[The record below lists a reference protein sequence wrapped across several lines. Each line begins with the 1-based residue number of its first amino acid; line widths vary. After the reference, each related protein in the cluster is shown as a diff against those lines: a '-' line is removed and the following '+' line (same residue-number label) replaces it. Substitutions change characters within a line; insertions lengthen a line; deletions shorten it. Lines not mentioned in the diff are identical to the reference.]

1 VLVSEELFDALDKLL
16 TSGNLPLQHVTPVQ
30 TLVAS
35 IGDKVASR
43 GNRRKLLE
51 FTIAAVRPGPAAG
64 GGGSDSTQH
73 TSPSGKMDAPSLL
86 RDLMTTAARALKLQ
100 IADASNLDVADGEPL
115 AGALGSLVRLCS
127 MNVEVPLHRE
137 DKFGEGVVGMKA
149 KRNPHY
155 SEVAARLAEWVQGR
169 KAGCG
174 SADSTL
180 LADAGAILAGLL
192 YMEDPLDEAPR
203 DMVSMR
209 TCWERLRR
217 ALEPAPLNVPQL
229 EGLQMVQAK
238 YLEAGSLESAAVL
251 LSRDDQTLHKSGLVC
266 LNALLAR
273 QFLPAQARFYNF
285 LIQAGRLGGD
295 SAQESFGPRGQCVM
309 RNLARHIER
318 GHGHLKQYKRLR
330 KYQLGM
336 PSTVPAQM
344 GEETVKA
351 ASVTQT
357 ADFGWGSAGRGRLT
371 LPETGSIVYEE
382 WAVAGKGGGG
392 GGGGPSGHP
401 TPAHKRALM
410 EEEEEF
416 GAGSML
422 VLALKMLE
430 NMCRGGYLPSQ
441 LALSASLPPHAP
453 PPEDIKVQETE
464 MSKEARKKLLVTA
477 PAGSV
482 LEVLVDLLRRVVPC
496 LVLAVRYQDCTV
508 LDLGRLILSCMAAS
522 VDSLCSRNQTL
533 LIEMGVPELLMHVV
547 SLSYRSVEGAGTG
560 AQAPRMSPPPVADDE
575 LSGARVVQPM
585 MMGAQANQS
594 LALLKVETG
603 NLLHLLSL
611 GCSALYTERVAPDQL
626 ALAAETGGTVAM
638 PLLQILETQVDCAKL
653 ARQAGINA
661 ALLDLVE
668 NDDLDS
674 RDLGL
679 DHKRG
684 RELLQK
690 ELINFILVLRS
701 LEAEVE
707 TLSCSCA
714 EPWIWEGPG
723 RALQTLQTHS
733 PSLWAF
739 ASERVRCVEI
749 AVKEPSLHES
759 ARRASASAATTRP
772 APPLVPAASS
782 TGDMGHDVKR
792 RRVVLW
798 FALSDHLV
806 VWNCGGGTARAAEVT
821 WDALHEQGGR
831 GGELTHGVALLQ
843 CWDEC
848 ARGFLAW
855 RALRGATN
863 MVGGLPPGAPPE
875 TLHVP
880 NSSLSAAAK
889 RASRAGDVRS
899 ASSLSGRSSS
909 LSQAKS
915 RKKRGVQEALSRKSL
930 AEMLRWSEGVP
941 CLLSL
946 VVAVIFTAAY
956 GVPSQKEASGA
967 GSGKEGNGALY
978 EGRFNPTEEM
988 LKWGVDSAM
997 LGSGSRWSAPL
1008 AGLQPF
1014 DPWQFAPWAKELLLA
1029 LAAIHVVAMAGEVA
1043 SWFVNDWP
1051 AIFLRISAEQRLAR
1065 SKAPGKRS
1073 ACTNAQDVAVVD
1085 GHMILR
1091 LLTASMMPYY
1101 LVVLGIFSLLGA
1113 VHSPMFLL
1121 VHTLRL
1127 LRPLAPAARLA
1138 APKLIRTG
1146 CIALVLLVCYG
1157 LFAYTY
1163 FSNNI
1168 NAVSRT
1174 CHSPWQCVSTVVL
1187 AALARD
1193 NDILAHDSENF
1204 AETPPLL
1211 SASSW
1216 EQFRSLYS
1224 ASFLIVW
1231 GFLLQGALFAHIFDA
1246 FAQLRQLE
1254 EMRQRE
1260 CEQCDLLSGQ
1270 ARRRPQG
1277 AGAAEAAMKGRQL
1290 ALGKEGAGSLGPRTF
1305 ESDPHS
1311 PASFVL
1317 FFCWASEQVRGSR
1330 WAIVDEPLDM
1340 FVSGDPRFLPL
1351 GVR

>member
-1 VLVSEELFDALDKLL
+1 MSEELFDALDKLL
-16 TSGNLPLQHVTPVQ
+16 SSGNLPLQHVAPVQ

-51 FTIAAVRPGPAAG
+51 FTVAAVRPGPAAG
-64 GGGSDSTQH
+64 GGRSDSTQH
-73 TSPSGKMDAPSLL
+73 TSPSGKLDAPSLL

-100 IADASNLDVADGEPL
+100 IADASNLDVSDGEPL
-115 AGALGSLVRLCS
+115 AGALGSFVRLCS
-127 MNVEVPLHRE
+127 MNAEVPLHRE
-137 DKFGEGVVGMKA
+137 DKIGTGMGLKA

-155 SEVAARLAEWVQGR
+155 SEVAARLAEWVRCR

-203 DMVSMR
+203 DIVSLR

-217 ALEPAPLNVPQL
+217 ALVPAPLNVPQL

-273 QFLPAQARFYNF
+273 QFLPAQARFYAF
-285 LIQAGRLGGD
+285 LMQAGRLGGD
-295 SAQESFGPRGQCVM
+295 SARESFGPRGQCLM

-318 GHGHLKQYKRLR
+318 GHDHLKQYKRLR

-336 PSTVPAQM
+336 PSTVPAQL
-344 GEETVKA
+344 GEESVKA

-357 ADFGWGSAGRGRLT
+357 ADFGWGSAGRGRLK

-401 TPAHKRALM
+401 TTAQKRALM
-410 EEEEEF
+410 EEEEKF

-422 VLALKMLE
+422 VLALKTLE

-453 PPEDIKVQETE
+453 PPEDITVQETE

-496 LVLAVRYQDCTV
+496 LVLAVRYQDCTM

-522 VDSLCSRNQTL
+522 VDALCSRNQTL

-547 SLSYRSVEGAGTG
+547 NISYRSVEGAGTG
-560 AQAPRMSPPPVADDE
+560 VQAPRMSPSPAADDE

-585 MMGAQANQS
+585 MGAQANQS
-594 LALLKVETG
+594 LALLKVDTG

-611 GCSALYTERVAPDQL
+611 GCSALYTERVAPAQL
-626 ALAAETGGTVAM
+626 TLAAETGGTVVM
-638 PLLQILETQVDCAKL
+638 PLLRILETQVDCAAL

-668 NDDLDS
+668 DDDLDS

-690 ELINFILVLRS
+690 ELINFVLVLRS
-701 LEAEVE
+701 LEAEAE
-707 TLSCSCA
+707 TLSCSSA

-733 PSLWAF
+733 ASLWAF
-739 ASERVRCVEI
+739 TSERVRCVEI
-749 AVKEPSLHES
+749 SVKEPSLHEA
-759 ARRASASAATTRP
+759 ARHASASAATRA
-772 APPLVPAASS
+772 APPLVPATSD
-782 TGDMGHDVKR
+782 TGDMRHGVKR

-831 GGELTHGVALLQ
+831 GGELTHGVALLR

-848 ARGFLAW
+848 ARGFWTW

-875 TLHVP
+875 TLPVP
-880 NSSLSAAAK
+880 DMSLPAAANA
-889 RASRAGDVRS
+889 RA
-899 ASSLSGRSSS
+899 ASSMSGRSSS
-909 LSQAKS
+909 LSQAKTKQKG
-915 RKKRGVQEALSRKSL
+915 RKKGGVREALSGRSL

-956 GVPSQKEASGA
+956 GVPSQNEAPA
-967 GSGKEGNGALY
+967 GNGKEGNGALH
-978 EGRFNPTEEM
+978 EGRFNPTEAM
-988 LKWGVDSAM
+988 LKWGADSAT
-997 LGSGSRWSAPL
+997 LGSGSRWSAPP
-1008 AGLQPF
+1008 AGLQPY
-1014 DPWQFAPWAKELLLA
+1014 DPWQFAPWAKALLLI
-1029 LAAIHVVAMAGEVA
+1029 LAAIHVVAMAGEIT

-1073 ACTNAQDVAVVD
+1073 ARTNAQDVAVVD
-1085 GHMILR
+1085 GRMILR

-1121 VHTLRL
+1121 AHTLRL

-1138 APKLIRTG
+1138 APKLLRTG

-1193 NDILAHDSENF
+1193 NDILAHDAENF

-1277 AGAAEAAMKGRQL
+1277 AGAAEAAMQGRQL
-1290 ALGKEGAGSLGPRTF
+1290 AVGKEGAGSLGSRTF

-1330 WAIVDEPLDM
+1330 WAIVDEALAM